1 VVGEVAGAA
10 VPVVGA
16 RGPGRA
22 DDGVHR
28 DAAAVDS
35 AVVAGVAPVA
45 GELAAAA
52 RAGDVPLGIALRKSN
67 QQGAPE

>member
-1 VVGEVAGAA
+1 
-10 VPVVGA
+10 
-16 RGPGRA
+16 
-22 DDGVHR
+22 
-28 DAAAVDS
+28 
-35 AVVAGVAPVA
+35 VAPVA